1 MSLDTSFQ
9 LLEQIG
15 LKVVWLNYSP
25 KSKTT
30 AIASFTCQPVQ
41 LAKRML
47 LENICAMSDREIY
60 LYLTDPSYL
69 IQLVSCVPSIGT
81 NVNSFLENFLCKL
94 WFFNMLTAKSLRRN
108 PKNSRYP
115 AYVIFKCSSRLT
127 LSTPDTATESTYWT
141 IIGFVIAKMCL
152 IWKILLTL

>member
-30 AIASFTCQPVQ
+30 AIASVTCQPVQ

-47 LENICAMSDREIY
+47 LENICAMSDKEIY

-94 WFFNMLTAKSLRRN
+94 
-108 PKNSRYP
+108 
-115 AYVIFKCSSRLT
+115 
-127 LSTPDTATESTYWT
+127 
-141 IIGFVIAKMCL
+141 
-152 IWKILLTL
+152 